1 LTAVA
6 TGDHQGRPFEL
17 VELGD
22 EVGCFPGVPDQDGVD
37 RAMAGWA
44 MSHDQV
50 LAVTR
55 CWAQPP
61 DDDTQRIRVYGV
73 LVDAPDKV
81 DPARQESAEVVRRP
95 VAGGS
100 PSRSWCRRKTHPS
113 ANAVSWTSRSCY
125 GSWMAELSER
135 EAGCPTIET
144 RLSPH
149 APGQWMSGSGPRR
162 SAARQAHRLT

>member
-6 TGDHQGRPFEL
+6 TEDHQGRPFEL

-81 DPARQESAEVVRRP
+81 DPARQESAEVVRAASGGR
-95 VAGGS
+95 VAIEVMV
-100 PSRSWCRRKTHPS
+100 PAENPPQRQRRVLDQS
-113 ANAVSWTSRSCY
+113 VLLW
-125 GSWMAELSER
+125 ELDGRTE
-135 EAGCPTIET
+135 
-144 RLSPH
+144 
-149 APGQWMSGSGPRR
+149 
-162 SAARQAHRLT
+162 